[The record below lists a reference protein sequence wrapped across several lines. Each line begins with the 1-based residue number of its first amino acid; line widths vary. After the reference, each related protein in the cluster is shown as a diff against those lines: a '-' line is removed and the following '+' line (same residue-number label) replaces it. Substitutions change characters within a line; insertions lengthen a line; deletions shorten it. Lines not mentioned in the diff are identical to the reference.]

1 MAQWKESQAAAP
13 PEAAAEPSPEPSSA
27 GAPAQEIL
35 SESETEIE
43 VQIGEALY
51 LVDLSAEMVFQI
63 LPEEAEVGRW
73 DAASRTI
80 LFDDE
85 GGAVHALGR
94 TKYRAGKAMGDHH
107 MITNFNCKHGLGS
120 LCNRFGG
127 TACRGH

>member
-1 MAQWKESQAAAP
+1 MAQWKESQAAPP
-13 PEAAAEPSPEPSSA
+13 PEAAAEPAEPSSA

-73 DAASRTI
+73 DAARRK
-80 LFDDE
+80 E
-85 GGAVHALGR
+85 R
-94 TKYRAGKAMGDHH
+94 KR
-107 MITNFNCKHGLGS
+107 
-120 LCNRFGG
+120 
-127 TACRGH
+127 

>member
-1 MAQWKESQAAAP
+1 MTAVAQWKESQAAPP
-13 PEAAAEPSPEPSSA
+13 PEAAAEPAPEPSSA

-80 LFDDE
+80 VFDD
-85 GGAVHALGR
+85 GDDNAAAAPAAAVAAAEL
-94 TKYRAGKAMGDHH
+94 
-107 MITNFNCKHGLGS
+107 
-120 LCNRFGG
+120 
-127 TACRGH
+127 